1 MSLATL
7 VAKPA
12 AHVRLIGVIS
22 AAHFTSHIYILIL
35 APLLPFVRTAY
46 GVSYTE
52 IGLALAAFRPIS
64 V

>member
-1 MSLATL
+1 MSLAAL

-35 APLLPFVRTAY
+35 APLLPFVRVAR
-46 GVSYTE
+46 GESAGE
-52 IGLALAAFRPIS
+52 GAGD
-64 V
+64 